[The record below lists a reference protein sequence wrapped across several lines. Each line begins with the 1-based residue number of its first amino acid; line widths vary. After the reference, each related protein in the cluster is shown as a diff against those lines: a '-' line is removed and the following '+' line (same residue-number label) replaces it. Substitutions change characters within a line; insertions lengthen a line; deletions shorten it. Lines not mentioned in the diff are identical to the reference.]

1 MDKYQRSREM
11 HSLQGHFLVAAPHQL
26 DPNFVK
32 ATILVIEHTNRGS
45 FGVIV
50 NGTGRES
57 SRFQQRNFTWCSPE
71 KLRFFFGGPVTG
83 PLMAIHT
90 KESSGER
97 QFLPGVFFS
106 AQEKNVL
113 SLMRHAERPC
123 KIFFGYAGWGPRQ
136 LDYEVEQG
144 IWRRGSCHA
153 RADLLR
159 RRRSL
164 GAAFKAGLPV
174 AIADHVQHQAYSGR
188 PITELK

>member
-1 MDKYQRSREM
+1 M
-11 HSLQGHFLVAAPHQL
+11 AAPHQL

-57 SRFQQRNFTWCSPE
+57 SRFQHRNFTWCSPE

-123 KIFFGYAGWGPRQ
+123 KIFSGMPVGARDNWITKWSRASGG
-136 LDYEVEQG
+136 
-144 IWRRGSCHA
+144 GSCHA

-164 GAAFKAGLPV
+164 GAAFKAGPPGCNCGSCSTSS
-174 AIADHVQHQAYSGR
+174 IFR
-188 PITELK
+188 PTHY